1 MLKNQLNKDFSI
13 LHWHSIGEDISIIY
27 YIENQTSE
35 DDIYELKLSIANFSI
50 YTPYRENIEKIV
62 HTFIGDDY
70 ISIAIDRK
78 NIRKISKRRLTIDQL
93 LNHED
98 KIMVSTKY
106 FKDNLKIYIRNKK
119 ISIINGI

>member
-1 MLKNQLNKDFSI
+1 M
-13 LHWHSIGEDISIIY
+13 
-27 YIENQTSE
+27 
-35 DDIYELKLSIANFSI
+35 I
-50 YTPYRENIEKIV
+50 YTPYEENIEKIAR
-62 HTFIGDDY
+62 TFIGDDY

-93 LNHED
+93 ISHED

-119 ISIINGI
+119 INIINGI